1 MRPTAR
7 RQRGLA
13 SPRLS
18 PNEKTLP
25 GLSAEMWD
33 RGQGTGGWTGRVMC
47 IIVMGSITCG
57 LRPAQ
62 AVSIPIGGGFAL
74 RVLLELREKLE
85 MRTSSIRKFAVKTGM
100 VEVPRLRG
108 LTASEGT
115 GAVGQRES
123 P

>member
-1 MRPTAR
+1 
-7 RQRGLA
+7 
-13 SPRLS
+13 
-18 PNEKTLP
+18 
-25 GLSAEMWD
+25 
-33 RGQGTGGWTGRVMC
+33 MC

-57 LRPAQ
+57 LRSAQ

-100 VEVPRLRG
+100 VEVPRLWG
-108 LTASEGT
+108 LTASKGT